1 MAVVTAVYI
10 SVKPEGAEAFI
21 EATLDNHRHSVREP
35 GNLRF
40 DVLRSVHEPERF
52 LLYEVYA
59 SDEAAAAHKKTDH
72 YLRWRDTVADLMAE
86 PRVGVPYEPLAPA
99 DPADW

>member
-1 MAVVTAVYI
+1 MAVVTAVH
-10 SVKPEGAEAFI
+10 VTVRPDGVEAFVD
-21 EATLDNHRHSVREP
+21 ATLDNHRHSVREP

-40 DVLRSVHEPERF
+40 DVLRSTEEPHRF

-59 SDEAAAAHKKTDH
+59 SAEAAAAHKQTEH

-86 PRVGVPYEPLAPA
+86 PRVGVPS
-99 DPADW
+99 PADW